1 MKSHLEIVC
10 DYQQE
15 EPTKSVKGKE
25 NSKSNSSIVI
35 TKQTEALNLENC
47 INDRDHVIQSN
58 EQQIQELKQQ
68 NDKYLQEIKNKDAKY
83 EELDSLYS

>member
-1 MKSHLEIVC
+1 MRLSARRA
-10 DYQQE
+10 YQISE
-15 EPTKSVKGKE
+15 RKE

-58 EQQIQELKQQ
+58 EQKIQELKQQ